1 VATTLVA
8 DPPTPPAR
16 RMATVDTRIGDVSV
30 AAGETVLLAIGVAGF
45 PFGAGPHACPG
56 AAQATA
62 IAEGVLDA
70 LRASSPEAPR
80 GS

>member
-1 VATTLVA
+1 
-8 DPPTPPAR
+8 
-16 RMATVDTRIGDVSV
+16 MAIVDTRVGDVSV
-30 AAGETVLLAIGVAGF
+30 GVGETVFLAIGAAGF

-70 LRASSPEAPR
+70 LRPAAPGEPPR
-80 GS
+80 S